1 MIDIIFINIINKYP
15 LLFKY
20 INSEYLRYNDYK
32 LAINLNPRAVYY
44 AIENDAYI
52 KEFGADIVN
61 KDPNNIKLLKEID
74 SDIIITALKK
84 DGMLLGYIRD
94 CYHGEITF
102 EMCNAAINQNLYAM
116 KYVPERFKKYFNILD
131 RKCMTFIRKPN
142 GDFGY
147 NVDEKFVCF

>member
-116 KYVPERFKKYFNILD
+116 KYVPERFKKIF
-131 RKCMTFIRKPN
+131 
-142 GDFGY
+142 
-147 NVDEKFVCF
+147 